1 MRSKFTERSTVAH
14 VNRAALL
21 RHALQLSWL
30 SVGFGVVSGAASVLV
45 GLLDHSLGVLAEGL
59 AVLADVSGS
68 VVLIW
73 RFRVEQ
79 REPDRAAHVEALA
92 AGIIAGALGIVSLA
106 LAFESISALIQG
118 THPGSGALTV
128 IVAAASI
135 VVLVPLAA
143 RKRLT
148 AARLNSEALKGDSTL
163 SAIGAAT
170 AILALVGLALFHAFG
185 WWWSDRVVGLL
196 VSAAAAGESYRT
208 VKALRA

>member
-1 MRSKFTERSTVAH
+1 VT
-14 VNRAALL
+14 RAALL

-30 SVGFGVVSGAASVLV
+30 SVLFGLASGAASIIV

-73 RFRVEQ
+73 RFKVEQ
-79 REPDRAAHVEALA
+79 REPARAAHVEALA
-92 AGIIAGALGIVSLA
+92 AGIIAAALGIVSVV
-106 LAFESISALIQG
+106 LAFESISALVAG
-118 THPGSGALTV
+118 THPGSKALTV
-128 IVAAASI
+128 IVAAVSI

-148 AARLNSEALKGDSTL
+148 AARLGSEALKGDSTL

-196 VSAAAAGESYRT
+196 VAAAAAGESLRT
-208 VKALRA
+208 VQALRTGGPPPGPAER